1 MDPYHVYILQSQ
13 KTQRFY
19 TGLSSNPDS
28 RLYFHNKGM
37 NTSTRNGIPWIRVWL
52 SEPLSKAEA
61 LLLEKKIKKR
71 GAGRFITPL

>member
-1 MDPYHVYILQSQ
+1 
-13 KTQRFY
+13 
-19 TGLSSNPDS
+19 
-28 RLYFHNKGM
+28 M